1 MNYIDSLKEWI
12 NSNPGK
18 AAGVAAGAVFG
29 ILVLTVGVVKTV
41 LIMLFILLGYLIGKL
56 KDDNISLKSLIND
69 IFKRK

>member
-1 MNYIDSLKEWI
+1 MNYIDSAKEWI

-18 AAGVAAGAVFG
+18 SAGIAAGAVFG
-29 ILVLTVGVVKTV
+29 ILILTVGVLKTV

-56 KDDNISLKSLIND
+56 KDDNISLKSLIDD